1 MQDMFH
7 RRACLFLVALACA
20 IFPPWAAWS
29 QQGATVIAAQA
40 EPARIAPRPLKHA
53 VSAARAGRWD
63 RAAQIAQRDGP
74 AASAVVEWMRLR
86 EGLGTPADVLQ
97 FLETYPNWP
106 DRAALRARSEVA
118 MIDASPEQIVAF
130 FDAGEPLSGL
140 GTLAYARA
148 LKTLGRQGDGEVALA
163 WAWVTLDLT
172 SDEHDQFVENYN
184 DLLAPHHAARL
195 DMATWR
201 GLRDVDDMLPLV
213 EPPLREIIQTRRM
226 IETEQSG
233 ADKRLATLAT
243 ATRSDAHIAFAL
255 FNRHL
260 KNGRTDDAIA
270 LLLRQSRREAGLGD
284 PERWA
289 RSRRNLARDR
299 MWDGAGR
306 TAYDIASV
314 HGLVEGSSYADLEW
328 LSGYLALT
336 YLDDPV
342 LAAGHFRNLLEAVK
356 TPISLGRA
364 GYWLGRAEEAAG
376 NEEAAQIAYEFGALH
391 QTSFYGL
398 LAAER
403 GGFPF
408 DTRLAGQEDIPDWRS
423 ADFTRDLVYQA
434 GVLLYASGEINLAER
449 FFTHLAGR
457 LEPSE
462 LAQLGAALEA
472 LGSPH
477 LQVMMGKAAAKRGL
491 TVPAPYYAL
500 HPMVDLDLPV
510 PMELALAIARRESE
524 FDTSV
529 TSGAGAMGL
538 MQLMPGTAT
547 EMANALS
554 ESNHSRARLYADW
567 AYNVRLGS
575 AYLARMAR
583 LFDGNIV
590 MISAAYNAGPGRPP
604 RWMSRFG
611 DPRTDSIDM
620 IDWIEHVTF
629 AETRNYIMRVAE
641 SLPIYRA
648 RLGLDPHPVP
658 FSEELSGSTFQT
670 NSD

>member
-7 RRACLFLVALACA
+7 RRVPLCLLVLACLLFL
-20 IFPPWAAWS
+20 PSAAWPE
-29 QQGATVIAAQA
+29 ADTPLAVAAA
-40 EPARIAPRPLKHA
+40 EPARIAPRPLKQA
-53 VSAARAGRWD
+53 IRAARASRWE
-63 RAAQIAQRDGP
+63 RAAQIARRDGP
-74 AASAVVEWMRLR
+74 AASALVEWMRLR
-86 EGLGTPADVLQ
+86 EGLGTPAEVLQ
-97 FLETYPNWP
+97 FLDTYPDWP

-118 MIDASPEQIVAF
+118 MIDAAPDQVVAF

-148 LKTLGRQGDGEVALA
+148 LKTLGRHGDGEVALA
-163 WAWVTLDLT
+163 LAWVTLDLT
-172 SDEHDQFVENYN
+172 SDEHDQFIEEYG

-195 DMATWR
+195 DMTTWR
-201 GLRDVDDMLPLV
+201 GLRDVEDMLPLV
-213 EPPLREIIQTRRM
+213 EPPLRDLIQTRRM
-226 IETEQSG
+226 IETGQSG
-233 ADKRLATLAT
+233 ADKRLAMLAT
-243 ATRSDAHIAFAL
+243 AARSDAHIAFAL

-260 KNGRTDDAIA
+260 DAGRTDDAIA
-270 LLLRQSRREAGLGD
+270 VLLRQSRREAGLGD

-306 TAYDIASV
+306 TAYEIASV

-342 LAAGHFRNLLEAVK
+342 LAAGHFRNLLDAVK

-364 GYWLGRAEEAAG
+364 GYWLGRAEEASG
-376 NEEAAQIAYEFGALH
+376 HEEAAQIAYELGALH

-408 DTRLAGQEDIPDWRS
+408 DTSLAGQDDVPDWRQ
-423 ADFTRDLVYQA
+423 AAFTRDLVYQA
-434 GVLLYASGEINLAER
+434 GVLLYASDEINLAER

-457 LEPSE
+457 LAPAA
-462 LAQLGAALEA
+462 LAQLGAAIED

-477 LQVMMGKAAAKRGL
+477 LQVMVGKAAAKRGL
-491 TVPAPYYAL
+491 TIPAPYYAL

-524 FDTSV
+524 FDTYV

-554 ESNHSRARLYADW
+554 EPNHSRARLYSDW
-567 AYNVRLGS
+567 AYNARLGA

-590 MISAAYNAGPGRPP
+590 MMSAAYNAGPGRPP

-611 DPRTDSIDM
+611 DPRTDAIDM

-629 AETRNYIMRVAE
+629 SETRNYIMRVAE
-641 SLPIYRA
+641 SLPVYRA
-648 RLGLDPHPVP
+648 RLGRDPHPVP